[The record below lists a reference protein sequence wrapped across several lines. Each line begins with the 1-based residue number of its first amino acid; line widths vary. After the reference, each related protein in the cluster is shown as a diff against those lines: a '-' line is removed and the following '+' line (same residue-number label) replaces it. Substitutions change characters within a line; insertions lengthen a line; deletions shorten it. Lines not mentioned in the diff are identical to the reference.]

1 MPNAILP
8 DDRNEKYWC
17 DKYLYKRVIKYRWII
32 LFFSFETEK
41 GTRFSVPHWIYDRDI
56 AFISNMK
63 YQHGRLV
70 VPSDGYYYVY
80 SQVSFLELYSGSS
93 GGTRAD
99 SVSHFLC
106 RYNIIYPNGGEETLA
121 QNTVSKS
128 SNNQVVGEYSS
139 HLGALFKLRKDDEVY
154 VKVSDLSLM
163 VRDVRKNY
171 FGIFRLSNITQKEW
185 RIWFPYWIILCHWFI
200 KPSLFLIK
208 R

>member
-1 MPNAILP
+1 M
-8 DDRNEKYWC
+8 
-17 DKYLYKRVIKYRWII
+17 YKTSKVHGNNYI
-32 LFFSFETEK
+32 FSFQTEK

-185 RIWFPYWIILCHWFI
+185 GIWIPYWIFLCHWFI
-200 KPSLFLIK
+200 KPSLF
-208 R
+208 

>member
-1 MPNAILP
+1 MNNFI
-8 DDRNEKYWC
+8 
-17 DKYLYKRVIKYRWII
+17 
-32 LFFSFETEK
+32 FFSFETEK

-185 RIWFPYWIILCHWFI
+185 GIWFPYWIILCHWFI

-208 R
+208 RKVSVFVKVRKAKTKFHFMN

>member
-8 DDRNEKYWC
+8 DDIEMKNIDVTSICTKW
-17 DKYLYKRVIKYRWII
+17 VKYRWII

-185 RIWFPYWIILCHWFI
+185 GIWFPYWIILCHWFI
-200 KPSLFLIK
+200 KPSLFFN
-208 R
+208 

>member
-1 MPNAILP
+1 MINETNICTKEL
-8 DDRNEKYWC
+8 RNVNNY
-17 DKYLYKRVIKYRWII
+17 I
-32 LFFSFETEK
+32 FFSFETEK

-80 SQVSFLELYSGSS
+80 SQVSFIELYSGSS
-93 GGTRAD
+93 GGTQAD
-99 SVSHFLC
+99 SISHYLC
-106 RYNIIYPNGGEETLA
+106 RYNIIYPHGGEETLA

-171 FGIFRLSNITQKEW
+171 FGIFRLSNIMQKEW
-185 RIWFPYWIILCHWFI
+185 KIWIPYWIIL
-200 KPSLFLIK
+200 SLIHQTVTFFNK
-208 R
+208 T

>member
-1 MPNAILP
+1 M
-8 DDRNEKYWC
+8 
-17 DKYLYKRVIKYRWII
+17 YKRVIKYRWII

-171 FGIFRLSNITQKEW
+171 FGIFRLSNIIQKEW
-185 RIWFPYWIILCHWFI
+185 GIWIPYWIISFVIDSSNRH
-200 KPSLFLIK
+200 FLIK
-208 R
+208 RKVSVFVKVRKAETKFHFIN

>member
-1 MPNAILP
+1 MNNFI
-8 DDRNEKYWC
+8 
-17 DKYLYKRVIKYRWII
+17 
-32 LFFSFETEK
+32 FFSFETEK

-208 R
+208 KLEKLKQNSISSIKQIIV